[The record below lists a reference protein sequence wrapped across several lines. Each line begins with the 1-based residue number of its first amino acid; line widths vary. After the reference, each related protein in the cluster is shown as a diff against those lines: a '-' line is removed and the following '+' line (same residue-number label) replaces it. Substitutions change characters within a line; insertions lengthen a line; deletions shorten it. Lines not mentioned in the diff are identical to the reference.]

1 MLSYFIQ
8 GEVQEIVIHSGVNRA
23 TAILHPGAVYKGQTL
38 PTQVGKEQKPSYPRG
53 RGLVGLL
60 YIEGIGPTHTSGQ
73 RAAAIS
79 NLGAVY
85 KRSFY
90 PHRHR

>member
-38 PTQVGKEQKPSYPRG
+38 PTQVGIEEQPSYTQGLYTRG
-53 RGLVGLL
+53 RL
-60 YIEGIGPTHTSGQ
+60 
-73 RAAAIS
+73 
-79 NLGAVY
+79 
-85 KRSFY
+85 F
-90 PHRHR
+90 PHR